1 MTTTKY
7 WEVHMNDLLEIIDDL
22 KLLLTLPEPYA
33 EEHTERLVSKY
44 QSRFDDLEQQYE
56 LHLEN
61 L

>member
-1 MTTTKY
+1 
-7 WEVHMNDLLEIIDDL
+7 MNDLMEIIDDL

-61 L
+61 S